1 MTTDNENAKVE
12 NAAWAVTDA
21 EGNPA
26 KGVTVAADADDPAKA
41 VVTVG
46 RTAPAGTV
54 VLKVTEVNGNSAL
67 TAQAQITVLEKAIA
81 ADELIKDSGK
91 NGLNT
96 LTPDTASYVAGE
108 NGKLTALNGY
118 FSVNDPDQIVNDA
131 MTGGNDFTVSSR
143 VYVPASV
150 KSNDTG
156 VWDSHEKHNMI
167 ASIGDNSFA
176 YRIYYDKN
184 RNIVKIDAYISNGR
198 SWEQV
203 ESATL
208 EDDFF
213 DKWHTIAATYDKN
226 TLNIYVDGEVVGTK
240 DELTIKNVNK
250 TSDKFS
256 VGYEPQKESTRQTEL
271 TFEQVVVYSEALD
284 GEAIMANHNAADE
297 NVVLWLDFDLGERY
311 CTSRR

>member
-1 MTTDNENAKVE
+1 MTAEEVAAQYGAEPAITAEDESVQLWVDFEKMEFQDKEQISEVAINPAAAEIEQGSSFEFALTTDNENAKVE

-67 TAQAQITVLEKAIA
+67 TAQAQITVLEKAIV

-184 RNIVKIDAYISNGR
+184 RNIVKIDAYILS
-198 SWEQV
+198 
-203 ESATL
+203 L
-208 EDDFF
+208 I
-213 DKWHTIAATYDKN
+213 HI
-226 TLNIYVDGEVVGTK
+226 
-240 DELTIKNVNK
+240 
-250 TSDKFS
+250 
-256 VGYEPQKESTRQTEL
+256 
-271 TFEQVVVYSEALD
+271 
-284 GEAIMANHNAADE
+284 
-297 NVVLWLDFDLGERY
+297 
-311 CTSRR
+311 